1 MLAARAA
8 TKSYGGIQALK
19 GVDLAIRAG
28 EVRPIVGE
36 NGAGK
41 STLTKVLSGVV
52 ALDGGEVLLEGRLV
66 VIGSPAQAR
75 ALGIAVVHQELE
87 LADAL
92 SVGENLF
99 LGALGRRFGADSPV
113 RRLSVAERQVVEVSR
128 RADHGAVAGRSR
140 GRA

>member
-99 LGALGRRFGADSPV
+99 PGALGRRFGPDTPM